1 MKRKLVL
8 ILAIMLLIISTVGF
22 GIIKHIESNL
32 ESLKYIQIPE
42 VDMSEIRD
50 GVYSGSYSA
59 APVSAEVSV
68 TVKDHIITDI
78 QIIKHINGQGS
89 PAEIITDR
97 VIKSQSLHV
106 DSVTGATYSSKVIL
120 LAIKNALL
128 GKNNP

>member
-8 ILAIMLLIISTVGF
+8 ILVIVLLIISAVGF

-32 ESLKYIQIPE
+32 ESLKYIEIPE
-42 VDMSEIRD
+42 VDMSEIQD
-50 GVYSGSYSA
+50 GVYSGSYTA

-78 QIIKHINGQGS
+78 QIIKHINGQGA

-97 VIKSQSLHV
+97 VIESQSLQV

-120 LAIKNALL
+120 LAIKDALL
-128 GKNNP
+128 DNNNS